1 MNSEPKK
8 EIIEKLLDDFS
19 KKKYT
24 NLEEKISELQIKN
37 PNSIFLFNLL
47 GAIQNELKNYD
58 KAIYY
63 YDKM

>member
-37 PNSIFLFNLL
+37 PNSIFYL
-47 GAIQNELKNYD
+47 
-58 KAIYY
+58 IY
-63 YDKM
+63 